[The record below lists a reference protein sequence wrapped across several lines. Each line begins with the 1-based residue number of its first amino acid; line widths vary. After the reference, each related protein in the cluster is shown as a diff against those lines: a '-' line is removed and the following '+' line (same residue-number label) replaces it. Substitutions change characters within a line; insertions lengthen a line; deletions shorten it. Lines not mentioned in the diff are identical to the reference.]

1 MTNVL
6 NEMHNVSP
14 YLERK
19 GLIGDF
25 FLLFHR
31 MIGGEAE
38 EVSLSCGM
46 KRDGTEDRIV

>member
-25 FLLFHR
+25 FLLVHC
-31 MIGGEAE
+31 MIGGGGGRSQFDLWA
-38 EVSLSCGM
+38 
-46 KRDGTEDRIV
+46 

>member
-19 GLIGDF
+19 GFFGDF

-31 MIGGEAE
+31 MIGGAVGRSQFELWAE
-38 EVSLSCGM
+38 T
-46 KRDGTEDRIV
+46 R